1 MKNCRKS
8 IFLILLLGISL
19 MPISVN
25 AEESGRYATDVS
37 ASPYEVGTGGTVEI
51 EALVTGTQSLDDDET
66 TRYNIWAESST
77 EETYT
82 IAQNQDEIEGMI
94 TYSWLVPE
102 SIPTGYY
109 SICVEE
115 SDSGAMSQF
124 SVYCDTISIIRYHIE
139 MEVNNEILLPGETIR
154 VWTTVSSPI
163 TGSPESPET
172 AGWKMTYT
180 TQGENSWDADS
191 QVKSGILTPSSAN
204 EFAVLMP
211 SNLHSDYD
219 LDITF
224 YANDSSGTQLSEVSI
239 NVPVGQLET
248 SISQPSY
255 GQVIPLGSDFVFQL
269 NCKRTENGGWGAWMP
284 EKNLA
289 LTVKLEQGN
298 IKAPV
303 SISSTLSGQPNSII
317 SDSDGIVS
325 LLIAADNS
333 VLEIGSAE
341 LVVYWADP
349 YSSEEVNTS
358 IMVHLSADNS
368 ESLIGVGLQVVIDGP
383 LTSSAPGEEIILTVN
398 TLDMAGNPLA
408 GIWVHHL
415 TSRSTTTSEDDRSK
429 WTMQQSDSQ
438 GKLTVLVS
446 IPLDLNPGSGSILL
460 YAIAKNATGVS
471 DSDYHQIRLIEPK
484 VTLNPSTVNWL
495 PGDEVEMRINV
506 DDMSGQVAVF
516 WSVAE
521 LGIEGTLTFA
531 ANSQG
536 SFSFQVPDRSSFSYL
551 QISVVAIDDN
561 GDTDSDYHSL
571 YRLDGF
577 SLMISPPNEVIIAGE
592 KITFPYVITAMDS
605 TVPVEYPVQWTVM
618 VSGVADSAM
627 TGLVNSAS
635 GSIEYTL
642 PSNLESGSYLFTF
655 IFEGQSTHLV
665 IDVRSN
671 DDASGVGGTFSAVG
685 DSLDSASGWVSTL
698 ALIMVFV
705 CLGLLLKGGRKKE
718 EEWSGSGFND
728 PLPVAPPT
736 QPVAAAPAPLLAPN
750 PADHYPPPA
759 ANPADNWTPAVIPAA
774 HPPPAAMPAY
784 DPTSPTGY
792 SHPPPQQ

>member
-1 MKNCRKS
+1 
-8 IFLILLLGISL
+8 

-25 AEESGRYATDVS
+25 ADESGRSATYVS
-37 ASPYEVGTGGTVEI
+37 VSPYEVGTGGTVEI
-51 EALVTGTQSLDDDET
+51 EASVTGTQYADDEET
-66 TRYNIWAESST
+66 TRYNIWAESTS

-82 IAQNQDEIEGMI
+82 IAQNKDAIEGEI
-94 TYSWLVPE
+94 TYSWLVPD

-124 SVYCDTISIIRYHIE
+124 SITCASINIIRYHIE

-163 TGSPESPET
+163 NGSPESPEA

-180 TQGENSWDADS
+180 TQGENSWDADP

-224 YANDSSGTQLSEVSI
+224 YANDSSGTQLSEVST
-239 NVPVGQLET
+239 NVPVGNLET

-255 GQVIPLGSDFVFQL
+255 GQVIPLGSDFILQF
-269 NCKRTENGGWGAWMP
+269 NCKRTENGGWGDWMP

-289 LTVKLEQGN
+289 LTVKLEQGDV
-298 IKAPV
+298 KVPV
-303 SISSTLSGQPNSII
+303 SISSTLSGQPSSIM

-333 VLEIGSAE
+333 ALETGSAE
-341 LVVYWADP
+341 LVVYWTDP

-368 ESLIGVGLQVVIDGP
+368 ESLTGVGLQVVIDGP

-429 WTMQQSDSQ
+429 WSMQQSDNQ
-438 GKLTVLVS
+438 GKLTVLMT
-446 IPLDLNPGSGSILL
+446 IPLDLNPESGSIQL
-460 YAIAKNATGVS
+460 YATAKNATGVS
-471 DSDYHQIRLIEPK
+471 DSDYHQIRLIEPQ
-484 VTLNPSTVNWL
+484 VTLNPSTVSWL
-495 PGDEVEMRINV
+495 PGDEVVIRINV
-506 DDMSGQVAVF
+506 DDMSGQVAAF
-516 WSVAE
+516 WSVVE

-536 SFSFQVPDRSSFSYL
+536 SFSFQVPDRTSLSYL
-551 QISVVAIDDN
+551 QISVVAIDNN
-561 GDTDSDYHSL
+561 GDTDSDSHSL
-571 YRLDGF
+571 QRLDGF
-577 SLMISPPNEVIIAGE
+577 SLMISPPNEVIVAGD
-592 KITFPYVITAMDS
+592 KITFPYVITTMDS
-605 TVPVEYPVQWTVM
+605 TDPVEYPIHWSVY

-627 TGLVNSAS
+627 TGLVNSDS

-642 PSNLESGSYLFTF
+642 PSNLESGSYLFAF
-655 IFEGQSTHLV
+655 IFESQSTHLV

-698 ALIMVFV
+698 ALIMAFA
-705 CLGLLLKGGRKKE
+705 CFGLLLKGRGKKE
-718 EEWSGSGFND
+718 EEWSGFND
-728 PLPVAPPT
+728 PLPVAAPI
-736 QPVAAAPAPLLAPN
+736 QPVAAVPAPM
-750 PADHYPPPA
+750 PA
-759 ANPADNWTPAVIPAA
+759 AIPADNWTPAAIPAA
-774 HPPPAAMPAY
+774 QPPPAAMPAY

-792 SHPPPQQ
+792 AHPPPLQ

>member
-1 MKNCRKS
+1 
-8 IFLILLLGISL
+8 

-25 AEESGRYATDVS
+25 ADESGRSATYVS
-37 ASPYEVGTGGTVEI
+37 VSPYEVGTGGTVEI
-51 EALVTGTQSLDDDET
+51 EASVTGTQYADDEET
-66 TRYNIWAESST
+66 TRYNIWAESTS

-82 IAQNQDEIEGMI
+82 IAQNKDAIEGEI
-94 TYSWLVPE
+94 TYSWLVPD

-124 SVYCDTISIIRYHIE
+124 SITCASINIIRYHIE

-163 TGSPESPET
+163 NGSPESPEA

-180 TQGENSWDADS
+180 TQGENSWDADP

-224 YANDSSGTQLSEVSI
+224 YANDSSGTQLSEVST
-239 NVPVGQLET
+239 NVPVGNLET

-255 GQVIPLGSDFVFQL
+255 GQVIPLGSDFILQF
-269 NCKRTENGGWGAWMP
+269 NCKRTENGGWGDWMP

-289 LTVKLEQGN
+289 LTVKLEQGDV
-298 IKAPV
+298 KVPV
-303 SISSTLSGQPNSII
+303 SISSTLSGQPSSIM

-333 VLEIGSAE
+333 ALETGSAE
-341 LVVYWADP
+341 LVVYWTDP

-368 ESLIGVGLQVVIDGP
+368 ESLTGVGLQVVIDGP

-429 WTMQQSDSQ
+429 WSMQQSDNQ
-438 GKLTVLVS
+438 GKLTVLMT
-446 IPLDLNPGSGSILL
+446 IPLDLNPESGSIQL
-460 YAIAKNATGVS
+460 YATAKNATGVS
-471 DSDYHQIRLIEPK
+471 DSDYHQIRLIEPQ
-484 VTLNPSTVNWL
+484 VTLNPSTVSWL
-495 PGDEVEMRINV
+495 PGDEVVIRINV
-506 DDMSGQVAVF
+506 DDMSGQVAAF
-516 WSVAE
+516 WSVVE

-536 SFSFQVPDRSSFSYL
+536 SFSFQVPDRTSLSYL
-551 QISVVAIDDN
+551 QISVVAIDNN
-561 GDTDSDYHSL
+561 GDTDSDSHSL
-571 YRLDGF
+571 QRLDGF
-577 SLMISPPNEVIIAGE
+577 SLMISPPNEVIVAGD
-592 KITFPYVITAMDS
+592 KVTFPYVITTMDS
-605 TVPVEYPVQWTVM
+605 TAPVEYPIQWTVM

-627 TGLVNSAS
+627 TGLVNSDS

-642 PSNLESGSYLFTF
+642 PTNLESGSYLFAF

-665 IDVRSN
+665 IDVRSD

-698 ALIMVFV
+698 ALIMVFA
-705 CLGLLLKGGRKKE
+705 CFGLLLKGRGKKE
-718 EEWSGSGFND
+718 EEWSGFND
-728 PLPVAPPT
+728 PLPVAAPI
-736 QPVAAAPAPLLAPN
+736 QPVAAVPAPM
-750 PADHYPPPA
+750 PA
-759 ANPADNWTPAVIPAA
+759 AIPADNWTPAAIPPAQ
-774 HPPPAAMPAY
+774 PPPAAMPAY

-792 SHPPPQQ
+792 AHPPPLQ

>member
-1 MKNCRKS
+1 
-8 IFLILLLGISL
+8 

-25 AEESGRYATDVS
+25 ADESGRYATEVS

-51 EALVTGTQSLDDDET
+51 EASVTGTQYADDDET

-82 IAQNQDEIEGMI
+82 IAQNKDAIEGII
-94 TYSWLVPE
+94 THSWLVPE

-124 SVYCDTISIIRYHIE
+124 SVDCDTIRIIRYHIE
-139 MEVNNEILLPGETIR
+139 MEVNNEILLPSETIR

-180 TQGENSWDADS
+180 TQGENSWDTDS
-191 QVKSGILTPSSAN
+191 QVKSGILTPSSSN

-211 SNLHSDYD
+211 SNLHLDYD

-224 YANDSSGTQLSEVSI
+224 YANDSSGTQLSEVSKT
-239 NVPVGQLET
+239 VPVGLLT
-248 SISQPSY
+248 ASISKPSY
-255 GQVIPLGSDFVFQL
+255 GQVIPLGSDFILQL
-269 NCKRTENGGWGAWMP
+269 NCKRTEDEGGWGDWMP

-289 LTVKLEQGN
+289 LTVKLEQGA

-303 SISSTLSGQPNSII
+303 SISSTLSGQPSSIK

-325 LLIAADNS
+325 LLIAVDNS
-333 VLEIGSAE
+333 ALEIGSAE

-358 IMVHLSADNS
+358 IPVYLGADDS
-368 ESLIGVGLQVVIDGP
+368 ESLIGVGLQVIIDGP
-383 LTSSAPGEEIILTVN
+383 LSSSEPGEEIILTVN

-429 WTMQQSDSQ
+429 WTMQQSDNQ
-438 GKLTVLVS
+438 GKLTVLVT

-460 YAIAKNATGVS
+460 YATAKNATGVS

-484 VTLNPSTVNWL
+484 VTLNPGTVNWL
-495 PGDEVEMRINV
+495 PGDEVVMRINV
-506 DDMSGQVAVF
+506 DDMSGQVAAF
-516 WSVAE
+516 WSVVE
-521 LGIEGTLTFA
+521 LEIEGKLTFA

-536 SFSFQVPDRSSFSYL
+536 SFSFQIPDRTPFSSL
-551 QISVVAIDDN
+551 QISVVAIDDS
-561 GDTDSDYHSL
+561 GETDSDYHFL
-571 YRLDGF
+571 QKLDGF

-592 KITFPYVITAMDS
+592 KITFPYLITAMDS
-605 TVPVEYPVQWTVM
+605 TAPVEYPIQWTLM

-627 TGLVNSAS
+627 TGLVNSDS

-642 PSNLESGSYLFTF
+642 PSNLESGSYLFAF

-665 IDVRSN
+665 IDVRSD

-705 CLGLLLKGGRKKE
+705 CLGLLLKGGGKKE
-718 EEWSGSGFND
+718 EEWSGSGFNE
-728 PLPVAPPT
+728 PLPVAAPP
-736 QPVAAAPAPLLAPN
+736 QPVAAVPAPMLAPN
-750 PADHYPPPA
+750 PAAHYPPPA
-759 ANPADNWTPAVIPAA
+759 VNPADNYPPPAASPADNWTPAVIPAA
-774 HPPPAAMPAY
+774 HPPPAPMPAY

-792 SHPPPQQ
+792 AHPPPQQ

>member
-1 MKNCRKS
+1 
-8 IFLILLLGISL
+8 

-25 AEESGRYATDVS
+25 ADESGRYATYVS

-51 EALVTGTQSLDDDET
+51 EASVTGTQKMDNDET

-82 IAQNQDEIEGMI
+82 IAQNQDEIEGEI

-115 SDSGAMSQF
+115 SDSGTMSQF
-124 SVYCDTISIIRYHIE
+124 SVECDTISIIRYHIE

-180 TQGENSWDADS
+180 TQGEDSWDADP

-255 GQVIPLGSDFVFQL
+255 GQVIPLGSDFILQIS
-269 NCKRTENGGWGAWMP
+269 CKRTENEGWGGNWMP
-284 EKNLA
+284 EKNLS

-303 SISSTLSGQPNSII
+303 SISSTLSGQPSSIM

-325 LLIAADNS
+325 LLIAADNTA
-333 VLEIGSAE
+333 LETGSAE
-341 LVVYWADP
+341 LVVYWTDP

-358 IMVHLSADNS
+358 IPVHLSADNS
-368 ESLIGVGLQVVIDGP
+368 ESLTGVGLQVVIDGP
-383 LTSSAPGEEIILTVN
+383 LTSSAPGEQIILTVN
-398 TLDMAGNPLA
+398 TLDMAGNPMA

-415 TSRSTTTSEDDRSK
+415 TSRFTTTSEGDRSK
-429 WTMQQSDSQ
+429 WSMQQSDNQ
-438 GKLTVLVS
+438 GKLTVLIT
-446 IPLDLNPGSGSILL
+446 IPLDLNPESGSILL
-460 YAIAKNATGVS
+460 YATAKNATGVG
-471 DSDYHQIRLIEPK
+471 DDDYHQIRLIEPR
-484 VTLNPSTVNWL
+484 VSLNPTTVNWL
-495 PGDEVEMRINV
+495 PGDEVGMRINV
-506 DDMSGQVAVF
+506 DDMSGQVAAF

-536 SFSFQVPDRSSFSYL
+536 SFSFQVPDRTSLSYL
-551 QISVVAIDDN
+551 QISVVAIDAS
-561 GDTDSDYHSL
+561 GETDSDMLSL
-571 YRLDGF
+571 QRLDGF
-577 SLMISPPNEVIIAGE
+577 SLMISPPNEVIVAGD
-592 KITFPYVITAMDS
+592 KITFPYVITTMDS
-605 TVPVEYPVQWTVM
+605 TDPVEYPIHWSVR
-618 VSGVADSAM
+618 VSGVADSVM
-627 TGLVNSAS
+627 TGLVNSDS

-642 PSNLESGSYLFTF
+642 PSNLESGSYLFAF
-655 IFEGQSTHLV
+655 IFESQSTHLV

-705 CLGLLLKGGRKKE
+705 CLGLLLKGGGKKE

-728 PLPVAPPT
+728 PLPVAAPSHI
-736 QPVAAAPAPLLAPN
+736 AAVPAPM
-750 PADHYPPPA
+750 PA
-759 ANPADNWTPAVIPAA
+759 ANPAPQYAPPAAIPAA
-774 HPPPAAMPAY
+774 QPPPAAMPAY

-792 SHPPPQQ
+792 AHPPPQQ